1 MNYCTGDDIKV
12 KQKSVKNVHQIK
24 YLQYRR
30 NIAAV
35 WYCGIRSRYIVE
47 IFFILKQYILFD
59 RSLIVFWINLI
70 KINLTLSFNYQQF
83 NSISLP
89 PLFSIK
95 FFQFLLFSFHFS
107 MFFFFWIIYSN
118 YFDFFFLTFLVIRF
132 SYFFNFQ
139 KLCVLFTKSI

>member
-1 MNYCTGDDIKV
+1 MSTAMNYWGDDIKV

-70 KINLTLSFNYQQF
+70 KINLTLSFHYQQF
-83 NSISLP
+83 NFPPSPLLDQVFSISSV
-89 PLFSIK
+89 LFP
-95 FFQFLLFSFHFS
+95 FFNIFSFFGFIRIILIFFS
-107 MFFFFWIIYSN
+107 
-118 YFDFFFLTFLVIRF
+118 
-132 SYFFNFQ
+132 
-139 KLCVLFTKSI
+139 

>member
-1 MNYCTGDDIKV
+1 MNYWGDDIKV

-70 KINLTLSFNYQQF
+70 KINLTLSFHYQQF
-83 NSISLP
+83 NFPPSPLLDQVFPISSV
-89 PLFSIK
+89 LFP
-95 FFQFLLFSFHFS
+95 FFNI
-107 MFFFFWIIYSN
+107 FFFFWIYSN